1 MLSVLLRSSR
11 PHNCSRLQTSG
22 DLLLQEARAEMQR
35 EWRNGQ
41 KRCDK
46 LRASLDSRIP
56 KSWPSEMTAIFLD
69 RVTDA
74 VITAFNETGPPA
86 KVV

>member
-1 MLSVLLRSSR
+1 MFSSWSSVFNFSEIEIK
-11 PHNCSRLQTSG
+11 CV
-22 DLLLQEARAEMQR
+22 QEARAEMQR

-46 LRASLDSRIP
+46 LRGSLESRVP
-56 KSWPSEMTAIFLD
+56 KSWPSEMTAMFLN

-74 VITAFNETGPPA
+74 VVTAFSEAGPPA